1 MLFYFGHWVEVV
13 EVAVV
18 LLKRGQV
25 LVDDHLLYEVRK
37 NNGKLYKKSQTSLST
52 LSFVSLGYLL
62 RRAAMNMRREAAAA
76 LKRRRHFRLRRTRKR
91 GRGREGMVLLSLL
104 LLESCLQNVFLTEHS
119 T

>member
-1 MLFYFGHWVEVV
+1 M
-13 EVAVV
+13 
-18 LLKRGQV
+18 
-25 LVDDHLLYEVRK
+25 
-37 NNGKLYKKSQTSLST
+37 
-52 LSFVSLGYLL
+52 SLGYLL

-76 LKRRRHFRLRRTRKR
+76 LERRRHFRLRRKRKR